1 MTAYAEQEELEKL
14 KAWWKEYGNALIVG
28 VLLGAAVL
36 FGVRYW
42 IQHTEQ
48 SLQAASVLYD
58 QLRQDWHVKKL
69 GTARQSAQTL
79 MNDYSSTPYAGM
91 AALMLARMDFD
102 VGDVAAARLHLQ
114 WVLDHGKEAATVHAA
129 RLRLARLLLNSG
141 DKDAALALLNMQDP
155 SGFVAE
161 YEELKGDIYTAQGK
175 HEQARLSYREAL
187 KHLPAGSPYAPI
199 LNMKL
204 DDLGPE
210 QTS

>member
-14 KAWWKEYGNALIVG
+14 KAWWKQYGTALIVG

-36 FGVRYW
+36 MGVRYW
-42 IQHTEQ
+42 TQHTEQ
-48 SLQAASVLYD
+48 SLQAASVLYN
-58 QLRQDWHVKKL
+58 QLLQDWQVKKFD
-69 GTARQSAQTL
+69 TARQSAETL
-79 MNDYSSTPYAGM
+79 MNGYSSTPYAGM

-102 VGDVAAARLHLQ
+102 AGDVAAARQHLQ

-141 DKDAALALLNMQDP
+141 DKDAALALVNMQDP

-161 YEELKGDIYTAQGK
+161 YEELKGDIFTAQGK
-175 HEQARLSYREAL
+175 REQARLSYREAL

-210 QTS
+210 QAS

>member
-1 MTAYAEQEELEKL
+1 MTAYAEDEALEKL
-14 KAWWKEYGNALIVG
+14 KAWWKEYGNSLIVG

-36 FGVRYW
+36 VGYRYW

-48 SLQAASVLYD
+48 NRQAASELYEH
-58 QLRQDWHVKKL
+58 LLQDWDVKKIDL
-69 GTARQSAQTL
+69 ARHSAETL
-79 MNDYSSTPYAGM
+79 ITDYSSTPYAGM

-102 VGDVAAARLHLQ
+102 AGDVVAARQHLQ

-141 DKDAALALLNMQDP
+141 DKDAALALLNVPDP
-155 SGFVAE
+155 SGFAAE
-161 YEELKGDIYTAQGK
+161 YDELKGDIYTAQGK
-175 HEQARLSYREAL
+175 REQARLSYREAL

-204 DDLGPE
+204 DDLGPDKA
-210 QTS
+210 S